1 MIFMNIPYAEYV
13 IPNNWIG
20 QYQMWENMQQD
31 TSATDSSTVL
41 QMFDT
46 LAQGSRY
53 AFLSNIEADIS
64 NGDFA
69 DATTLLN
76 SGRDTIPD
84 VDSDIATNVR
94 LADNASSTFIVENYM
109 TFYREYINY
118 IQGTLANS
126 DSLQIMALAQLCPEI
141 NGTVV
146 YQARA
151 LYSFIYNDLS
161 MFNDDSCVNA
171 DTVDIAERHSSPMIN
186 TQDKPGAKLI
196 QQYTL
201 LPNPNNGN
209 MMLKQS
215 ISDEQPVVT
224 EIWDAIGKNIF
235 TQNIVFNSDNY
246 NLQLGN
252 ISPGVYIMQLRDG
265 KGNEF
270 RFKFVVE

>member
-1 MIFMNIPYAEYV
+1 MNIPYAEYV

>member
-1 MIFMNIPYAEYV
+1 MQNYV

-20 QYQMWENMQQD
+20 QYQVWENMQQD
-31 TSATDSSTVL
+31 TSATDSSVVL

-53 AFLSNIEADIS
+53 AFLTSIEADIS

-84 VDSDIATNVR
+84 MDSDIVTNVR
-94 LADNASSTFIVENYM
+94 LADDATATPIVENYM

-118 IQGTLANS
+118 VNGTLSGS
-126 DSLQIMALAQLCPEI
+126 DSLQILALSQLCPEI

-161 MFNDDSCVNA
+161 MFNDDSCVNT
-171 DTVDIAERHSSPMIN
+171 DTVDIAARHGISPTLSNGEVIA
-186 TQDKPGAKLI
+186 QKYSLI
-196 QQYTL
+196 
-201 LPNPNNGN
+201 PNPNNGN
-209 MMLKQS
+209 
-215 ISDEQPVVT
+215 
-224 EIWDAIGKNIF
+224 F
-235 TQNIVFNSDNY
+235 T
-246 NLQLGN
+246 
-252 ISPGVYIMQLRDG
+252 IMQTIKDEMPVKAEILNSVG
-265 KGNEF
+265 MNVYKGNLLF
-270 RFKFVVE
+270 NAGIDKLQMLNTIPGLYLLRLTDNKGQKYLIKFVVE

>member
-1 MIFMNIPYAEYV
+1 MQNYV

-20 QYQMWENMQQD
+20 QYQVWENMQQD
-31 TSATDSSTVL
+31 TSATDSSVVL

-53 AFLSNIEADIS
+53 AFLTSIEADIS

-84 VDSDIATNVR
+84 MDSDIVTNVR
-94 LADNASSTFIVENYM
+94 LADDATATPIVENYM
-109 TFYREYINY
+109 NFYREYINY
-118 IQGTLANS
+118 VNGTLSAS

-161 MFNDDSCVNA
+161 MFNDDSCVNT
-171 DTVDIAERHSSPMIN
+171 DTVDIAARHGISPAVPKGVGVM
-186 TQDKPGAKLI
+186 QR
-196 QQYTL
+196 YTL

-224 EIWDAIGKNIF
+224 EIWDAVGRNIF
-235 TQNIVFNSDNY
+235 KQNINFIGSNY
-246 NLQLGN
+246 NLQIGSV
-252 ISPGVYIMQLRDG
+252 SPGIYLMQLRDS